1 MTEKDNLMYLIE
13 EAEGG
18 GVMDMT
24 TPMQPKPLV
33 NATCKLGKK
42 GCFEDG
48 RCHALGDCENK
59 IVTNADRIRAMS
71 DRELA
76 AFLAGKFTDHETE
89 KAVQK
94 GEMLT
99 ATYVS
104 EMAHTW
110 FKVWIQ
116 WLRQPAEGSE

>member
-1 MTEKDNLMYLIE
+1 MATEFISRKYGTEGYEVIIKTDDEKCYNASVGFARALIGHE
-13 EAEGG
+13 K
-18 GVMDMT
+18 
-24 TPMQPKPLV
+24 PK
-33 NATCKLGKK
+33 
-42 GCFEDG
+42 
-48 RCHALGDCENK
+48 
-59 IVTNADRIRAMS
+59 TNADRIRAMS

-94 GEMLT
+94 GEVLT

-110 FKVWIQ
+110 FRVWMQ
-116 WLRQPAEGSE
+116 WLQQPAEVER